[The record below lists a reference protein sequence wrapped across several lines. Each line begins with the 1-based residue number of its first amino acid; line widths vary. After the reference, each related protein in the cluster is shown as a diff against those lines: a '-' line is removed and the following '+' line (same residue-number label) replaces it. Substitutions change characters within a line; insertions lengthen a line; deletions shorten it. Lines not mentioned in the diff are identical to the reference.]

1 MTGRRSRLLL
11 TILVFGFAFLYGPI
25 VSLIVYSFNKSD
37 VVSVWTGFSTKWYGE
52 LVHNEQILE
61 AAWLSLQIGV
71 ITACIAVVGG
81 ALGGMALARHG
92 PFRGRTLF
100 TGLVTGPL
108 VMPDVIIG
116 LSLLLMFVTLQE
128 GTGWPEG
135 RGMNTIVI
143 AHATFC
149 IAYVTVIVRSRLSG
163 LDQSLEEAALDL
175 GARPVK
181 VFFTVTLPMIA
192 PALIAGWLL
201 SFTLSLDDLVIAS
214 FVSGPGASTLPM
226 VIFSKV
232 RLGVSPMINA
242 LATIIVA
249 LVTVAVIVTG
259 YVMNRAE
266 KRRQADVRSAL
277 REAGVEPAVREPSAR
292 AERQARAKAVMR
304 GRIWARKRGP
314 AKTS

>member
-1 MTGRRSRLLL
+1 MNRRRNLGLL
-11 TILVFGFAFLYGPI
+11 TALVFGFAFLYGPI
-25 VSLIVYSFNKSD
+25 LSLIVYSFNDSD
-37 VVSVWTGFSTKWYGE
+37 VVSVWTGFSTEWYGK
-52 LVHNEQILE
+52 LLRDEQILE
-61 AAWLSLQIGV
+61 AAFLSLRIAV
-71 ITACIAVVGG
+71 VTACIAVVGG
-81 ALGGMALARHG
+81 TLAGMALARHG
-92 PFRGRTLF
+92 RFLGRTFF

-116 LSLLLMFVTLQE
+116 LSLLLMFVTFQDAI
-128 GTGWPEG
+128 GFPQG

-149 IAYVTVIVRSRLSG
+149 MAYVTVVVQSRLSG
-163 LDQSLEEAALDL
+163 LDRSVEEAALDL

-181 VFFTVTLPMIA
+181 VFRTITLPMIA
-192 PALIAGWLL
+192 PALVAGWLL

-249 LVTVAVIVTG
+249 FVTLAVIVTG
-259 YVMNRAE
+259 IVMHRAE
-266 KRRQADVRSAL
+266 KRRQADFQTAL
-277 REAGVEPAVREPSAR
+277 RPG
-292 AERQARAKAVMR
+292 
-304 GRIWARKRGP
+304 G
-314 AKTS
+314 

>member
-1 MTGRRSRLLL
+1 MTRRRSTTLL
-11 TILVFGFAFLYGPI
+11 TVLVFGFAFLYGPI
-25 VSLIVYSFNKSD
+25 LSLIVYSFNKSD

-52 LVHNEQILE
+52 LLQNEQILE
-61 AAWLSLQIGV
+61 AAWLSLRIGV
-71 ITACIAVVGG
+71 ITALIAVVGG
-81 ALGGMALARHG
+81 ALGGLALARHG

-128 GTGWPEG
+128 GLGWPQG

-149 IAYVTVIVRSRLSG
+149 IAYVTVIVRSRLAG
-163 LDQSLEEAALDL
+163 VDQSLEEAALDL
-175 GARPVK
+175 GARPIK

-192 PALIAGWLL
+192 PALIAGGLL

-259 YVMNRAE
+259 VVMNRAE

-277 REAGVEPAVREPSAR
+277 REAGAEPAVR
-292 AERQARAKAVMR
+292 
-304 GRIWARKRGP
+304 
-314 AKTS
+314 